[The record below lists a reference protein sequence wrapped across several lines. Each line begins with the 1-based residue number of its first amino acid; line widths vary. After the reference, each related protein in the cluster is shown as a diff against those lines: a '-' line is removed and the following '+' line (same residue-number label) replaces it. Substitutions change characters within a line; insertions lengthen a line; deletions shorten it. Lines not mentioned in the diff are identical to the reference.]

1 MPVHPSEEE
10 APSGIFDQIA
20 KDPSSATESTA
31 SDHPRHQGD
40 NAESGKATSQDFQS
54 KGPAIPLNMNGKWYR
69 AAFTPFKVVL
79 HVLIRVGIDM
89 PPKASKEE
97 LKARSEEL
105 NK

>member
-10 APSGIFDQIA
+10 APSGIYEKVA

-31 SDHPRHQGD
+31 SDHAGHD
-40 NAESGKATSQDFQS
+40 NEHTPGKASAEDHQS
-54 KGPAIPLNMNGKWYR
+54 KGPAIPM
-69 AAFTPFKVVL
+69 
-79 HVLIRVGIDM
+79 HMSDM

-97 LKARSEEL
+97 LKARAEEL

>member
-20 KDPSSATESTA
+20 KNPSSATESTA
-31 SDHPRHQGD
+31 SDHALHQDDHSGG
-40 NAESGKATSQDFQS
+40 GKATPQDLQS
-54 KGPAIPLNMNGKWYR
+54 KGPAIPKNMN
-69 AAFTPFKVVL
+69 
-79 HVLIRVGIDM
+79 DM

-97 LKARSEEL
+97 LKARAEEL